1 MSTRCRCWI
10 YLICFFVLPLASQQN
25 RRNITLDVV
34 VNDRSAK
41 PVSGLQQQDFT
52 LFDNKQPQK
61 ILSFRAVEGAKATPD
76 PPIEVILVVDEVNTS
91 FQNVARARYQVEKFL
106 GENGGELALPVSLVL
121 LSDAGTKIGNSAT
134 RDGKALIADLNA
146 NRNALRISGRAQG
159 FYGANDRLQ
168 LSVRTVQQLAER
180 EATRPGRKLM
190 VWISPGWAY
199 LSGPNVQL
207 SSKDEQG
214 IFNSVVSLSDA
225 LRRARITLYSV
236 DPLGT
241 ADAVGIRTTYYEQ
254 FLKGVK
260 AANKVQIGNLALQ
273 VLADQSGGLVL
284 NGSNDAA
291 SEIERCVTDA
301 KAFYVLSFDGLPG
314 DGPNE
319 YHALEVKI
327 DKPGMKART
336 RYGYYAQPEQTRA
349 H

>member
-1 MSTRCRCWI
+1 MSTSWQCWI
-10 YLICFFVLPLASQQN
+10 HLTCFFSLPLAAQQN
-25 RRNITLDVV
+25 GRNITLDVV

-41 PVSGLQQQDFT
+41 PVSGLQQRDFA
-52 LFDNKQPQK
+52 LLDNKQPQK
-61 ILSFRAVEGAKATPD
+61 ILSFRPVEGVTNMPD
-76 PPIEVILVVDEVNTS
+76 PPVEVVLVMDEVNTS

-106 GENGGELALPVSLVL
+106 GHNGGELAWPVSLVL
-121 LSDAGTKIGNSAT
+121 LSDTGTKIGNTAT
-134 RDGKALIADLNA
+134 RDGKALIADLNS

-168 LSVRTVQQLAER
+168 LSLRSLQQLADH
-180 EATRPGRKLM
+180 EAGRPGRKLM

-199 LSGPNVQL
+199 LSGPNVHL

-214 IFNSVVSLSDA
+214 IFHTVVSLSDA

-254 FLKGVK
+254 FLKGVT

-291 SEIERCVTDA
+291 GEIEKCVADA
-301 KAFYVLSFDGLPG
+301 AAFYVLSFDGLPG
-314 DGPNE
+314 DGPDE